1 MDKILAF
8 SILSSSPAD
17 ISSTGFSTRLSW
29 RSSSSAVTQKQQ
41 QQQAEKPAPRQQE
54 KKAAEQQ
61 AGSRPAAAAE
71 RKQARFAPEF
81 DGINCFESIVSF

>member
-17 ISSTGFSTRLSW
+17 IAGGGAGYATTRVISW
-29 RSSSSAVTQKQQ
+29 RSGADTKKQQQQQ
-41 QQQAEKPAPRQQE
+41 QQQAEE
-54 KKAAEQQ
+54 KKKKVQQ
-61 AGSRPAAAAE
+61 SAPLAE
-71 RKQARFAPEF
+71 RKPEARFAPEF

>member
-17 ISSTGFSTRLSW
+17 ISATGFSTRLSW
-29 RSSSSAVTQKQQ
+29 RTTAGAGSQRQ
-41 QQQAEKPAPRQQE
+41 QQQAEKAPRQQQE
-54 KKAAEQQ
+54 KAADQQ
-61 AGSRPAAAAE
+61 GGSRPAAE